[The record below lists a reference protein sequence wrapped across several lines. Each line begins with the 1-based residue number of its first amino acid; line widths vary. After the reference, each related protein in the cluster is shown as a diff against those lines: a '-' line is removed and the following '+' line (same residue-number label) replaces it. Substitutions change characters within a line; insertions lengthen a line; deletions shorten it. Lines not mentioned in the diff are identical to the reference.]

1 MCICRVSAA
10 AVCYVNSL
18 NTDGAACLYT
28 WQVHSQGS
36 SPSSSLPAFRLS
48 LSYMSVNVLSSLC
61 FFLSS
66 APADLASICLP
77 CSLSLCLS
85 VCISVVFVCP
95 AQLKHNWQII
105 TLFTI
110 KILNPVSHIHKPDM
124 IFAGYALLEWKGYI
138 FVPYTSCGKIV
149 LHTL

>member
-18 NTDGAACLYT
+18 NTAVAACLYT

-66 APADLASICLP
+66 APADLASIGLTRR
-77 CSLSLCLS
+77 LSLCLS

-95 AQLKHNWQII
+95 AQLKHNWQI
-105 TLFTI
+105 TLFTN

-138 FVPYTSCGKIV
+138 LFHIQVVGR
-149 LHTL
+149 

>member
-18 NTDGAACLYT
+18 NTAGAACLYT

-66 APADLASICLP
+66 APADLASIGLTRR
-77 CSLSLCLS
+77 LSLCLS

-105 TLFTI
+105 TLFTN

-138 FVPYTSCGKIV
+138 LFHIQAVGR
-149 LHTL
+149 

>member
-18 NTDGAACLYT
+18 NTAVAACLYT

-66 APADLASICLP
+66 APADLASIGLTRC
-77 CSLSLCLS
+77 LSLCLS

-95 AQLKHNWQII
+95 AQLKHNWQI
-105 TLFTI
+105 TLFTN

-138 FVPYTSCGKIV
+138 LFHIQVVGR
-149 LHTL
+149 

>member
-18 NTDGAACLYT
+18 NTAGAACLYT

-66 APADLASICLP
+66 APADLASIGLTRR
-77 CSLSLCLS
+77 LSLCLS

-95 AQLKHNWQII
+95 AQLKHNWQI
-105 TLFTI
+105 TLFTN

-138 FVPYTSCGKIV
+138 LFHIQVVGR
-149 LHTL
+149 

>member
-1 MCICRVSAA
+1 MCICRVPAA

-66 APADLASICLP
+66 APADLASIRLP
-77 CSLSLCLS
+77 RCLSLCLS

-124 IFAGYALLEWKGYI
+124 IFAGYALLEWKSYI

-149 LHTL
+149 VHTL